1 MDFRVRLSCIYVSGV
16 RKSYEKI
23 ISIKGMFPTL
33 SANMRQRGELV
44 LVHEVSCKVGCD
56 EKVVAFYV
64 ELHF

>member
-1 MDFRVRLSCIYVSGV
+1 
-16 RKSYEKI
+16 
-23 ISIKGMFPTL
+23 MFPTL

-44 LVHEVSCKVGCD
+44 LVHEFSYKVGCD